1 MASALQL
8 LATGLTDPIRGLS
21 KFNKKMGAIWE
32 IFDLLGVQINK
43 SGDFE
48 VTETVVAGKPEIA
61 KVPMEKVDKETKIQT
76 RKQKKRSHNEK
87 NKKKRR
93 DERKRNVEESE
104 FHQKVEQLEQEKR
117 LLESRLEEAQLDL
130 VRERERTMVENA
142 LTNLTES
149 QQAETVADTELG
161 GSQRYELNKVKT
173 VSTITSQFQFESL

>member
-1 MASALQL
+1 MAKEEFCDS
-8 LATGLTDPIRGLS
+8 S
-21 KFNKKMGAIWE
+21 SFNKH
-32 IFDLLGVQINK
+32 
-43 SGDFE
+43 
-48 VTETVVAGKPEIA
+48 
-61 KVPMEKVDKETKIQT
+61 KETKIQT

-87 NKKKRR
+87 NKKKSREEKRR
-93 DERKRNVEESE
+93 E

>member
-1 MASALQL
+1 MTSALQL
-8 LATGLTDPIRGLS
+8 LATGLTNPIRGLS
-21 KFNKKMGAIWE
+21 KFNNKMGAIWE

-48 VTETVVAGKPEIA
+48 VTETVLAGKPEIA

-87 NKKKRR
+87 NKKKSREEKRR
-93 DERKRNVEESE
+93 E
-104 FHQKVEQLEQEKR
+104 FHQKVEQLKQEKR